1 MSTKRP
7 PKGFPETFGPDVTV
21 RDIDLDAEEF
31 YVGGERLTER
41 RAAELADRAEQRAS
55 RGGRP
60 SLSSS
65 GRHSPMLNLRVSEDT
80 KAQLEH
86 LAEAS
91 GRRQS
96 DLVRDALAE
105 YLERHAS

>member
-1 MSTKRP
+1 M
-7 PKGFPETFGPDVTV
+7 
-21 RDIDLDAEEF
+21 
-31 YVGGERLTER
+31 
-41 RAAELADRAEQRAS
+41 
-55 RGGRP
+55 
-60 SLSSS
+60 SSS

>member
-1 MSTKRP
+1 
-7 PKGFPETFGPDVTV
+7 
-21 RDIDLDAEEF
+21 
-31 YVGGERLTER
+31 
-41 RAAELADRAEQRAS
+41 
-55 RGGRP
+55 
-60 SLSSS
+60 
-65 GRHSPMLNLRVSEDT
+65 MLNLRVSEDT

-105 YLERHAS
+105 YLERHTS